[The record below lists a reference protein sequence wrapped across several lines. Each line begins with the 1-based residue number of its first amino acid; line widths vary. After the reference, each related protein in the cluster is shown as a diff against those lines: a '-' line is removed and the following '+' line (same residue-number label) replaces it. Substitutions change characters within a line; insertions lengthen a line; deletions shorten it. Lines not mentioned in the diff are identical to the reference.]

1 MFLFTTVLARASQWL
16 TPSAA
21 VSLRLLLV
29 ASRWIGR
36 PLPAVALRKAATHL
50 LLVIFGAAVFGAVDL
65 KAQPATSPQVEG
77 SLEKV
82 ACPFDATKALL
93 PVTCG
98 RLKVPENYND
108 PKGRS
113 IEVAFMVVKAPQN
126 KDPDNPVIFL
136 SGGPGSPS
144 LVHVETLVTLPA
156 IREIVVDRDW
166 VFFDQRG
173 GGRSLPS
180 LFCPPEPDYFKQLK
194 TCRDRL
200 IKEGVDLSQYNSAR
214 ISNDMELLR
223 KAMGVKQWNV
233 WGASYGA
240 RLAMTFAR
248 YYPASTRTVLVDGP
262 YLPEDQERVEDLRG
276 AEVVINK
283 IFNKCVGDPACS
295 AKFPDLRS
303 RFLAALPRIRQQ
315 SIVAGKDRIDD
326 ERVVRFVID
335 SLYGGARPTFETRVQ
350 RVLAYADAAARGDGA
365 VMLQIEKKMADETP
379 PIPRLPDQGRWTV
392 GQNLSIDCREEK
404 PFESLEEYAQATAKS
419 EFLRSLFGRQGGITT
434 FQACSLWPTG
444 RADPIENTRVYYDG
458 PMLAFTGELDPTLS
472 GLAGYKI
479 AMIYANARN
488 VVFRNNGHVQFYIR
502 TYNYS
507 EEEYPYRR
515 CALELG
521 RQFLADPRQT
531 LDTRCAETRKLRL
544 VE

>member
-1 MFLFTTVLARASQWL
+1 MNTFVIRLFGV
-16 TPSAA
+16 
-21 VSLRLLLV
+21 LV
-29 ASRWIGR
+29 AILSSFQNR
-36 PLPAVALRKAATHL
+36 ALAQIATKTTGPSQDQGL
-50 LLVIFGAAVFGAVDL
+50 W
-65 KAQPATSPQVEG
+65 
-77 SLEKV
+77 EKV
-82 ACPFDATKALL
+82 ACPFDASKALL

-98 RLKVPENYND
+98 RLKVPENYDD

-113 IEVAFMVVKAPQN
+113 IEVAVMIVSPERKR
-126 KDPDNPVIFL
+126 DGDNPVIFL

-144 LVHVETLVTLPA
+144 LVHVETLVTTPA
-156 IREIVVDRDW
+156 IREVVVDRDW

-173 GGRSLPS
+173 GGRSFPS
-180 LFCPPEPDYFKQLK
+180 LFCPPEPDYLKQVK
-194 TCRDRL
+194 ACRDRL

-214 ISNDMELLR
+214 ISSDMEALR
-223 KAMGVKQWNV
+223 KALGVKQWNV

-248 YYPASTRTVLVDGP
+248 YFPASTRTVLVDGP

-283 IFNKCVGDPACS
+283 IFNKCAGDPACS

-303 RFLAALPRIRQQ
+303 RFMAALPKLRQQ
-315 SIVAGKDRIDD
+315 SMEVGEERIDD
-326 ERVVRFVID
+326 ERVVRFVVD
-335 SLYGGARPTFETRVQ
+335 SLYGGAVPTFEKRVQ
-350 RVLAYADAAARGDGA
+350 TVISYADAAARGDGPG
-365 VMLQIEKKMADETP
+365 LLRIEKRMQEETP
-379 PIPRLPDQGRWTV
+379 SPPRLPNQGRWNV
-392 GQNLSIDCREEK
+392 GQNLSIDCHEEK
-404 PFESLEEYAQATAKS
+404 PFESREEYAQAAAKS
-419 EFLRSLFGRQGGITT
+419 EFVRSLLGRRGGIST
-434 FQACSLWPTG
+434 FQACSLWPSG

-458 PMLAFTGELDPTLS
+458 PILAFTGELDPTLS

-479 AMIYANARN
+479 EMIYANARN

-521 RQFLADPRQT
+521 RQFHADPQRV
-531 LDTRCAETRKLRL
+531 LDTLCSETRKLRF
-544 VE
+544 VQ

>member
-1 MFLFTTVLARASQWL
+1 MRCLMLLVLAPLAILPSFQTGAL
-16 TPSAA
+16 AQNSANSSTPS
-21 VSLRLLLV
+21 
-29 ASRWIGR
+29 
-36 PLPAVALRKAATHL
+36 
-50 LLVIFGAAVFGAVDL
+50 
-65 KAQPATSPQVEG
+65 QVQG
-77 SLEKV
+77 SWEKV
-82 ACPFDATKALL
+82 ACPFDASKALL

-98 RLKVPENYND
+98 RLKVPENYDD
-108 PKGRS
+108 PEGRS
-113 IEVAFMVVKAPQN
+113 IEVAVMIVSPERKRDAE
-126 KDPDNPVIFL
+126 NPVIFL

-144 LVHVETLVTLPA
+144 LVHVETLVTVPA

-180 LFCPPEPDYFKQLK
+180 LFCAPDPDYLIQIK

-200 IKEGVDLSQYNSAR
+200 IKEGVDLTQYNSAR
-214 ISNDMELLR
+214 ISSDMEALR
-223 KAMGVKQWNV
+223 KALGVKQWNV

-262 YLPEDQERVEDLRG
+262 YLPEDQERVEDMRG

-283 IFNKCVGDPACS
+283 IFNKCALDAACS

-303 RFLAALPRIRQQ
+303 RFMTALPGIRQQ
-315 SIVAGKDRIDD
+315 PIASGKERFDD
-326 ERVVRFVID
+326 ERVAGFLVG
-335 SLYGGARPTFETRVQ
+335 SLYGGASPTFETRVQ
-350 RVLAYADAAARGDGA
+350 RVIAYADAAARGDGA
-365 VMLQIEKKMADETP
+365 AMSRIEKMMSDETP
-379 PIPRLPDQGRWTV
+379 APPKLPDVGRWTV

-404 PFESLEEYAQATAKS
+404 PFESMEEYSQAAGKS
-419 EFLRSLFGRQGGITT
+419 EFVRSLLGKDGGIWAFT
-434 FQACSLWPTG
+434 ACALWPTG
-444 RADPIENTRVYYDG
+444 RGGSIENTRVYYDG
-458 PMLAFTGELDPTLS
+458 PILAFTGELDPTLS

-488 VVFRNNGHVQFYIR
+488 VVFKNAGHAQFYIR

-507 EEEYPYRR
+507 PEEYEYRR

-521 RQFLADPRQT
+521 HQFHADPKRK
-531 LDTRCAETRKLRL
+531 LDTSCAETRKLRL
-544 VE
+544 VQ